1 MMDNFDNVDQML
13 QQLYENAVSK
23 KSELE
28 SELRKL
34 DATIEKLGVLYGAK
48 TYTSDMLKS
57 AEPVRRGRKPE
68 LNKAPRVVKEKK
80 VKEASSKEGKRRV
93 KQGEVRESCMN
104 FLRAA
109 TPDSRSGSEI
119 LDYLVREEGYTRNN
133 SLRSRVYALL
143 VQLAN
148 DPAIP
153 IRRTGRGVYAIEE

>member
-80 VKEASSKEGKRRV
+80 VKEERLEDILWACREHLHGKAENVTRLEAAFRTLGV
-93 KQGEVRESCMN
+93 K
-104 FLRAA
+104 L
-109 TPDSRSGSEI
+109 
-119 LDYLVREEGYTRNN
+119 
-133 SLRSRVYALL
+133 
-143 VQLAN
+143 
-148 DPAIP
+148 
-153 IRRTGRGVYAIEE
+153 